1 MKMTDQ
7 NESSLTLPSL
17 SAVRSWAI
25 MALGCAICL
34 GLPLIIGFASA
45 KLSASSSLQG
55 VILAGILFPA
65 LLLAL
70 LKPKQLI
77 AYTLLVW
84 AVAPELR
91 RIADWSE
98 GVYHSVSLLSLA
110 PLLTGATLAIPVLRE
125 VHLIRKPSTRIIML
139 FSVALAYGALIGLAK
154 NGMGS
159 VYDLANY
166 IVPLLLIPFFAVT
179 RFKPKDIDRLLYA
192 FANIAVLVAI
202 YGIIQYLTVPP
213 WDAFWM
219 RNADMISIGTPY
231 PLEVRV
237 FSTLNSPGPAAT
249 FLVFALVPMILEKRW
264 QGTLRWIGVLLVVIC
279 LLTTL
284 VRSAWL
290 VLVVMLLVYI
300 ASSSSKGKWKA
311 LFQLMF
317 VAAAL
322 FWIVPKLPGAEGLV
336 ARMETLTSVQEDHS
350 YNERLNLWQNMLP
363 TVISNPVGQGIGSVG
378 QGTKIGNGGEL
389 GEYGNMDN
397 GFIALL
403 LTFGVLGALFFF
415 GALGAVIKQIV
426 GRVTSKDSLQPYAR
440 LSLAAWTG
448 AVVSL
453 VSDNGFPGLK
463 GYLVWMLI
471 GLGLGAREIME
482 SRKKGTPHAAIEREI
497 TSH

>member
-1 MKMTDQ
+1 MMT
-7 NESSLTLPSL
+7 LICA
-17 SAVRSWAI
+17 SALA
-25 MALGCAICL
+25 
-34 GLPLIIGFASA
+34 LPLAIGFASA
-45 KLSASSSLQG
+45 NLSASNSLQG
-55 VILAGILFPA
+55 IILAGILFPA

-70 LKPKQLI
+70 LNTRMLI
-77 AYTLLVW
+77 PYTLLIW

-91 RIADWSE
+91 RIADWYE

-125 VHLIRKPSTRIIML
+125 IHRIRKSSTRIILL
-139 FSVALAYGALIGLAK
+139 FSIALAYGALIGLAK
-154 NGMGS
+154 NGIGS

-179 RFKPKDIDRLLYA
+179 PFKPKDIDRLLYA
-192 FANIAVLVAI
+192 FANIAVLVAV
-202 YGIIQYLTVPP
+202 YGIVQYLTVPP

-231 PLEVRV
+231 PLEIRV

-264 QGTLRWIGVLLVVIC
+264 QGTLRWLGVLLVVVC

-290 VLVVMLLVYI
+290 VLLVMLLVYI
-300 ASSSSKGKWKA
+300 ASSPSKGKWKT
-311 LFQLMF
+311 LFQLAF

-350 YNERLNLWQNMLP
+350 YNERLSLWTNMLP
-363 TVISNPVGQGIGSVG
+363 MVAGNPVGQGIGSVG
-378 QGTKIGNGGEL
+378 QGTKLGNGGEL

-415 GALGAVIKQIV
+415 GALGAVIKEI
-426 GRVTSKDSLQPYAR
+426 GARVTRRNELQPYAR
-440 LSLAAWTG
+440 LALAAWMG
-448 AVVSL
+448 AVASL
-453 VSDNGFPGLK
+453 ISDNGFPGLK
-463 GYLVWMLI
+463 GYLIWMLI
-471 GLGLGAREIME
+471 GLGLSAKELNQ
-482 SRKKGTPHAAIEREI
+482 SRKKGLPHAAVKRQI
-497 TSH
+497 TTR

>member
-1 MKMTDQ
+1 M
-7 NESSLTLPSL
+7 NVSLPSMKSVGAMML
-17 SAVRSWAI
+17 I
-25 MALGCAICL
+25 CGICL
-34 GLPLIIGFASA
+34 GLPLMIGFASA

-55 VILAGILFPA
+55 IILAGILFPA
-65 LLLAL
+65 FLLAL
-70 LKPKQLI
+70 LKPRLLI

-91 RIADWSE
+91 RIADWAE

-110 PLLTGATLAIPVLRE
+110 PLLTGAALAIPVLKEIHR
-125 VHLIRKPSTRIIML
+125 IRKSSTRIMML
-139 FSVALAYGALIGLAK
+139 FAVALAYGSLIGLAK
-154 NGMGS
+154 NGIGS

-192 FANIAVLVAI
+192 YANIAVLVAV

-219 RNADMISIGTPY
+219 RNADMMSIGTPY
-231 PLEVRV
+231 PLEIRV

-249 FLVFALVPMILEKRW
+249 FLVFALVPMILEKKW
-264 QGTLRWIGVLLVVIC
+264 QGTLRWAGVLLVVIC

-290 VLVVMLLVYI
+290 VLLVMLLVYI
-300 ASSSSKGKWKA
+300 ASSSSKGKWKT
-311 LFQLMF
+311 LLQLVF
-317 VAAAL
+317 VGAAL

-336 ARMETLTSVQEDHS
+336 ARMETLTSVEQDHS

-363 TVISNPVGQGIGSVG
+363 MVAANPVGQGIGSVG
-378 QGTKIGNGGEL
+378 QGTKLGNGGEL

-426 GRVTSKDSLQPYAR
+426 VRVTSKDSLQPYAR
-440 LSLAAWTG
+440 LSLAAWMG
-448 AVVSL
+448 AVASL

-463 GYLVWMLI
+463 GYLIWMLI
-471 GLGLGAREIME
+471 GLGLGAKEIIE

>member
-1 MKMTDQ
+1 MSR
-7 NESSLTLPSL
+7 NEGSLVQPSMASL
-17 SAVRSWAI
+17 KTAGTMVLVAAI
-25 MALGCAICL
+25 SLL
-34 GLPLIIGFASA
+34 LPLVIGFASA
-45 KLSASSSLQG
+45 KLSPTTSLQG
-55 VILAGILFPA
+55 AVLAAILFPA
-65 LLLAL
+65 FLLAL
-70 LKPKQLI
+70 LRPKLLI
-77 AYTLLVW
+77 AYTLLIW

-91 RIADWSE
+91 RIADWME
-98 GVYHSVSLLSLA
+98 GVYHPVSLLSLA

-125 VHLIRKPSTRIIML
+125 IHQTQKSSNRIILL
-139 FSVALAYGALIGLAK
+139 FAVALGYGALIGLAK

-179 RFKPKDIDRLLYA
+179 RFGPKDIDRLLYA
-192 FANIAVLVAI
+192 FANIAVLVAV
-202 YGIIQYLTVPP
+202 YGIVQYLTVPP

-219 RNADMISIGTPY
+219 NHADMISIGTPY
-231 PLEVRV
+231 PLEIRV

-249 FLVFALVPMILEKRW
+249 FLVFALVPMILEKKW
-264 QGTLRWIGVLLVVIC
+264 QGALRWVGVLLVVIC

-284 VRSAWL
+284 VRAAWL
-290 VLVVMLLVYI
+290 VLLVMLLVYI
-300 ASSSSKGKWKA
+300 ASSPGKGKWKT
-311 LFQLMF
+311 LLQLSF

-322 FWIVPKLPGAEGLV
+322 FFIVPKLPGAEGLV

-350 YNERLNLWQNMLP
+350 YNERLSLWQNMLP
-363 TVISNPVGQGIGSVG
+363 MVAANPVGQGIGSVG

-403 LTFGVLGALFFF
+403 LTFGALGALFFF
-415 GALGAVIKQIV
+415 TALGAVAKQIMV
-426 GRVTSKDSLQPYAR
+426 RVTNKDHLQPYAR

-453 VSDNGFPGLK
+453 ISDNGFPGMK
-463 GYLVWMLI
+463 GYLIWMLI
-471 GLGLGAREIME
+471 GLGLSAREITQ
-482 SRKKGTPHAAIEREI
+482 SRKKGTPHAAIERKI

>member
-1 MKMTDQ
+1 MNR
-7 NESSLTLPSL
+7 NEGSLALPSL
-17 SAVRSWAI
+17 TSIKAAAVLAGFI
-25 MALGCAICL
+25 ALCL
-34 GLPLIIGFASA
+34 GLPMMIGLVSA
-45 KLSASSSLQG
+45 KLSASNSLQG
-55 VILAGILFPA
+55 VVLAGILFPA

-70 LKPKQLI
+70 VRPRQLVP
-77 AYTLLVW
+77 YTLLIW

-91 RIADWSE
+91 RISDWSE

-110 PLLTGATLAIPVLRE
+110 PLLTGATLVIPVLKEIHR
-125 VHLIRKPSTRIIML
+125 IQKSSTRIILL
-139 FSVALAYGALIGLAK
+139 FAVALGYGALIGLAK

-166 IVPLLLIPFFAVT
+166 IVPLLLLPYFAVT
-179 RFKPKDIDRLLYA
+179 RFKAKDIDRLLYA
-192 FANIAVLVAI
+192 YANIAVLVAI
-202 YGIIQYLTVPP
+202 YGIVQYLTVPP

-290 VLVVMLLVYI
+290 VLLVMLLVYI
-300 ASSSSKGKWKA
+300 ASSSSKGKWKS
-311 LFQLMF
+311 LLQLVF

-336 ARMETLTSVQEDHS
+336 ARVETLTSVSEDHS
-350 YNERLNLWQNMLP
+350 YNERLSLWQNMLP
-363 TVISNPVGQGIGSVG
+363 MVASNPVGQGIGSVG
-378 QGTKIGNGGEL
+378 QGTKIGNAGEL

-397 GFIALL
+397 GVIALL
-403 LTFGVLGALFFF
+403 LTFGVLGGLFFF
-415 GALGAVIKQIV
+415 SALAAVAKQIV
-426 GRVTSKDSLQPYAR
+426 SRVISKDNLQPYSR
-440 LSLAAWTG
+440 LALAAWTG

-463 GYLVWMLI
+463 GYLIWMLV
-471 GLGLGAREIME
+471 GLGLSA
-482 SRKKGTPHAAIEREI
+482 KEI
-497 TSH
+497 TQSRRKGNPHGAVERKITSQ

>member
-1 MKMTDQ
+1 MKMTNR
-7 NESSLTLPSL
+7 NEGSLTLPSL
-17 SAVRSWAI
+17 TSIKAAGTIGALAAI
-25 MALGCAICL
+25 SIM
-34 GLPLIIGFASA
+34 LPLMIGFASA
-45 KLSASSSLQG
+45 KLSSSSSLQG
-55 VILAGILFPA
+55 VILSGILFPA
-65 LLLAL
+65 FLLAL
-70 LKPKQLI
+70 LRPRLLVP
-77 AYTLLVW
+77 YTLLIW

-91 RIADWSE
+91 RLADWSE

-110 PLLTGATLAIPVLRE
+110 PLLTGATLVIPVLRE
-125 VHLIRKPSTRIIML
+125 IHKMQKSSIRIILL
-139 FSVALAYGALIGLAK
+139 FAAALAYGALIGLAK

-166 IVPLLLIPFFAVT
+166 IVPLLMIPFFAVT
-179 RFKPKDIDRLLYA
+179 RFGPKDIDRLLYA
-192 FANIAVLVAI
+192 YANIAVLVAI
-202 YGIIQYLTVPP
+202 YGIVQYLTVPP
-213 WDAFWM
+213 WDTFWM

-264 QGTLRWIGVLLVVIC
+264 QGTLRWIGVLLVIIC

-290 VLVVMLLVYI
+290 VLLVMLLVYI
-300 ASSSSKGKWKA
+300 GSSPSKGKWKT
-311 LFQLMF
+311 LIQLVF
-317 VAAAL
+317 VASVL

-336 ARMETLTSVQEDHS
+336 ARMETLTTVQEDHS
-350 YNERLNLWQNMLP
+350 YNERLSLWQNMLP
-363 TVISNPVGQGIGSVG
+363 MVASNPVGQGIGSVG
-378 QGTKIGNGGEL
+378 QGTKLGNGGEL

-397 GFIALL
+397 GLIALL

-415 GALGAVIKQIV
+415 GALGAVVKQIFV
-426 GRVTSKDSLQPYAR
+426 RVTSKDFLQPYAR

-463 GYLVWMLI
+463 GYLIWMLI
-471 GLGLGAREIME
+471 GLGLSAREIIE
-482 SRKKGTPHAAIEREI
+482 SRKKGTTHAAVERKI

>member
-1 MKMTDQ
+1 MTDQ

-17 SAVRSWAI
+17 TAVRSGAV
-25 MALGCAICL
+25 MALICAICL
-34 GLPLIIGFASA
+34 GLPLMIGFASA
-45 KLSASSSLQG
+45 KLSASNSLQG
-55 VILAGILFPA
+55 VVLAGILFPA
-65 LLLAL
+65 FLLAL
-70 LKPKQLI
+70 VKPKQLLT
-77 AYTLLVW
+77 YTLLVW

-110 PLLTGATLAIPVLRE
+110 PLLTGALLAIPVLKEIHR
-125 VHLIRKPSTRIIML
+125 IRKSSTRIILL

-154 NGMGS
+154 NGIGS

-179 RFKPKDIDRLLYA
+179 RFSPKDIDRLLYS
-192 FANIAVLVAI
+192 FANIAVLVAV
-202 YGIIQYLTVPP
+202 YGIVQYLTVPP

-219 RNADMISIGTPY
+219 RNADMMSIGTPY
-231 PLEVRV
+231 PLEIRV

-290 VLVVMLLVYI
+290 VMLVMLLVYI
-300 ASSSSKGKWKA
+300 GSSPSKGKWKA
-311 LFQLMF
+311 LLQLAF

-350 YNERLNLWQNMLP
+350 YNERLSLWQNMLP
-363 TVISNPVGQGIGSVG
+363 MVASNPVGQGIGSVG

-426 GRVTSKDSLQPYAR
+426 SRVTSKDSLQPYAR

-453 VSDNGFPGLK
+453 ISDNGFPGLK
-463 GYLVWMLI
+463 GYLIWMLI
-471 GLGLGAREIME
+471 GLGLGAKEIIE
-482 SRKKGTPHAAIEREI
+482 SRKKGTPHAAVEREI

>member
-1 MKMTDQ
+1 MKMMSR
-7 NESSLTLPSL
+7 NENSLSLPSL
-17 SAVRSWAI
+17 NSMKSAGTV
-25 MALGCAICL
+25 LLLCAICL
-34 GLPLIIGFASA
+34 GLPLIIGF
-45 KLSASSSLQG
+45 LSANLSSSNSLQG
-55 VILAGILFPA
+55 AILAGILFPA
-65 LLLAL
+65 FLLAL
-70 LKPKQLI
+70 LNPKLLI
-77 AYTLLVW
+77 PYSLLIW

-91 RIADWSE
+91 RIADWYE
-98 GVYHSVSLLSLA
+98 GEYHSVSLLSLA
-110 PLLTGATLAIPVLRE
+110 PLLTGATLAIPVLKEIHR
-125 VHLIRKPSTRIIML
+125 IRKSSTRIILL
-139 FSVALAYGALIGLAK
+139 FSIALAYGAMIGLAK

-179 RFKPKDIDRLLYA
+179 RFTAKDIDRLLHI

-202 YGIIQYLTVPP
+202 YGIVQYLTVPP

-219 RNADMISIGTPY
+219 RNADMMSIGSPY
-231 PLEVRV
+231 PLEIRV

-264 QGTLRWIGVLLVVIC
+264 RGTLRWIGVLLVVIC

-290 VLVVMLLVYI
+290 IMLVMLLAYI
-300 ASSSSKGKWKA
+300 ASSPSKGKWKT
-311 LFQLMF
+311 LIQLVF

-350 YNERLNLWQNMLP
+350 YNERLGLWQNMLP
-363 TVISNPVGQGIGSVG
+363 MVAANPVGEGIGSVG
-378 QGTKIGNGGEL
+378 QGTKLDNGGEL
-389 GEYGNMDN
+389 GEYGVMDN
-397 GFIALL
+397 GVIALL

-415 GALGAVIKQIV
+415 GALGAVVKQIMT
-426 GRVTSKDSLQPYAR
+426 RITSKDTLQPYAR
-440 LSLAAWTG
+440 LALATWIG

-453 VSDNGFPGLK
+453 VSDNGFPGLR
-463 GYLVWMLI
+463 GYLIWMLI
-471 GLGLGAREIME
+471 GLGLSAKEIID
-482 SRKKGTPHAAIEREI
+482 SRKKGTPHAAVEREI

>member
-1 MKMTDQ
+1 MKMMSQ
-7 NESSLTLPSL
+7 NDSGLTLPSL
-17 SAVRSWAI
+17 TTVRSG
-25 MALGCAICL
+25 MMMMLLCAAAL
-34 GLPLIIGFASA
+34 GLPLMIGFASA
-45 KLSASSSLQG
+45 HLSASNSLQG
-55 VILAGILFPA
+55 VILAGVLFPA
-65 LLLAL
+65 LVLAL
-70 LKPKQLI
+70 LKPKQLV
-77 AYTLLVW
+77 AYTLLIW

-110 PLLTGATLAIPVLRE
+110 PLLTGATLAIPVLKE
-125 VHLIRKPSTRIIML
+125 IHKIKKSYTRIIML
-139 FSVALAYGALIGLAK
+139 FAVALAYGTLIGLAK
-154 NGMGS
+154 NGVGS

-166 IVPLLLIPFFAVT
+166 IVPLLLLPFFAVI
-179 RFKPKDIDRLLYA
+179 RFKPKDIDRLLYS

-264 QGTLRWIGVLLVVIC
+264 QGTLRWLGVLLVVIC

-290 VLVVMLLVYI
+290 VMLVMLLVYI
-300 ASSSSKGKWKA
+300 ASSPSKGKWKS
-311 LFQLMF
+311 LLQLVF

-322 FWIVPKLPGAEGLV
+322 FLIVPKLPGAEGIV

-350 YNERLNLWQNMLP
+350 YNERLSLWQNMLP
-363 TVISNPVGQGIGSVG
+363 MVASNPVGEGIGSVG
-378 QGTKIGNGGEL
+378 RGTKLGNGGEL

-397 GFIALL
+397 GIIALL
-403 LTFGVLGALFFF
+403 LTFGVLGAAFFF
-415 GALGAVIKQIV
+415 SALGVVIKQIIA
-426 GRVTSKDSLQPYAR
+426 RVTRKNVFQPYVR
-440 LSLAAWTG
+440 LSLAAWMG
-448 AVVSL
+448 AVISL

-471 GLGLGAREIME
+471 GLGLGAKEIID
-482 SRKKGTPHAAIEREI
+482 SRKKGTPHAAVEREV

>member
-1 MKMTDQ
+1 MTDQ
-7 NESSLTLPSL
+7 NESSMTLPSL
-17 SAVRSWAI
+17 TAVRSGAV
-25 MALGCAICL
+25 MALICAICL
-34 GLPLIIGFASA
+34 GLPLMIGFASA
-45 KLSASSSLQG
+45 KLSASNSLQG
-55 VILAGILFPA
+55 VVLAGILFPA
-65 LLLAL
+65 FLLAL
-70 LKPKQLI
+70 VKPKQLLT
-77 AYTLLVW
+77 YTLLVW

-110 PLLTGATLAIPVLRE
+110 PLLTGALLAIPVLRE
-125 VHLIRKPSTRIIML
+125 IHRIRKSSTRIILL

-154 NGMGS
+154 NGIGS

-179 RFKPKDIDRLLYA
+179 RFNPKDIDRLLHS
-192 FANIAVLVAI
+192 FANIAVLVAV
-202 YGIIQYLTVPP
+202 YGIVQYLTVPP

-219 RNADMISIGTPY
+219 RNADMMSIGTPY
-231 PLEVRV
+231 PLEIRV

-290 VLVVMLLVYI
+290 VMLVMLLVYI
-300 ASSSSKGKWKA
+300 GSSPSKGKWKA
-311 LFQLMF
+311 LLQLAF

-350 YNERLNLWQNMLP
+350 YNERLSLWQNMLP
-363 TVISNPVGQGIGSVG
+363 MVASNPVGQGIGSVG

-426 GRVTSKDSLQPYAR
+426 SRVTSKDSLQPYAR

-463 GYLVWMLI
+463 GYLIWMLI
-471 GLGLGAREIME
+471 GLGLGAKEIIE
-482 SRKKGTPHAAIEREI
+482 SRKKGTPHAAVEREI

>member
-1 MKMTDQ
+1 MMNR
-7 NESSLTLPSL
+7 NEGSFTLPSL
-17 SAVRSWAI
+17 SSIKTAGIIGVVA
-25 MALGCAICL
+25 AICMV
-34 GLPLIIGFASA
+34 LPLMIGFASA
-45 KLSASSSLQG
+45 KLSATSSLQG

-65 LLLAL
+65 FLLAL
-70 LKPKQLI
+70 LRPRLLVS
-77 AYTLLVW
+77 YTLLIW

-91 RIADWSE
+91 RISDWSE

-125 VHLIRKPSTRIIML
+125 IHKIQKSSTRIILL
-139 FSVALAYGALIGLAK
+139 FAVALAYGALIGLAK

-166 IVPLLLIPFFAVT
+166 IVPLLLLPYFAVT

-192 FANIAVLVAI
+192 YANIAVLVAL
-202 YGIIQYLTVPP
+202 YGIVQYLTVPP

-219 RNADMISIGTPY
+219 RNADMMSIGTPY
-231 PLEVRV
+231 PLEIRV

-264 QGTLRWIGVLLVVIC
+264 QGTLRWIGVLLVVVC

-290 VLVVMLLVYI
+290 VLLVMLLVYI
-300 ASSSSKGKWKA
+300 GTSPSKGKWKT
-311 LFQLMF
+311 LIQIVF

-336 ARMETLTSVQEDHS
+336 ARMETLTSVSEDHS
-350 YNERLNLWQNMLP
+350 YNERLGLWQNMLP
-363 TVISNPVGQGIGSVG
+363 MVAANPVGQGIGSVG
-378 QGTKIGNGGEL
+378 QGTKLGNGGEL

-403 LTFGVLGALFFF
+403 LTFGVIGALFFF
-415 GALGAVIKQIV
+415 GALGAIAKQIV
-426 GRVTSKDSLQPYAR
+426 SRVISKDNLQSYAR

-463 GYLVWMLI
+463 GYLIWMLI
-471 GLGLGAREIME
+471 GLGLSAKEIIE
-482 SRKKGTPHAAIEREI
+482 SSRKKGTPHAAIERKI